1 MDFDCTAW
9 VLVAINHSYTL
20 LGFCIGCTSLGFG
33 LAALWPQDC
42 VGYALL
48 VLILVRFLGFWMAQ
62 LWLWLLVG
70 YEHNVLEQGLME
82 IYGVWGR
89 RLAGDFMVSL
99 AGILRLS
106 P

>member
-1 MDFDCTAW
+1 
-9 VLVAINHSYTL
+9 
-20 LGFCIGCTSLGFG
+20 
-33 LAALWPQDC
+33 
-42 VGYALL
+42 
-48 VLILVRFLGFWMAQ
+48 MAK

>member
-1 MDFDCTAW
+1 M
-9 VLVAINHSYTL
+9 
-20 LGFCIGCTSLGFG
+20 
-33 LAALWPQDC
+33 
-42 VGYALL
+42 
-48 VLILVRFLGFWMAQ
+48 
-62 LWLWLLVG
+62 LVG

>member
-48 VLILVRFLGFWMAQ
+48 VLILAAISWVLDGAAVA
-62 LWLWLLVG
+62 LVASWL
-70 YEHNVLEQGLME
+70 
-82 IYGVWGR
+82 
-89 RLAGDFMVSL
+89 
-99 AGILRLS
+99 
-106 P
+106 

>member
-48 VLILVRFLGFWMAQ
+48 VLILAAVFLGFGWRSCGFDCCLAMSI
-62 LWLWLLVG
+62 LL
-70 YEHNVLEQGLME
+70 L
-82 IYGVWGR
+82 GR
-89 RLAGDFMVSL
+89 VSCL
-99 AGILRLS
+99 V
-106 P
+106 

>member
-1 MDFDCTAW
+1 MDGILPAHFAW
-9 VLVAINHSYTL
+9 FWA
-20 LGFCIGCTSLGFG
+20 GCPLATRLRWLRSLGFNISCG
-33 LAALWPQDC
+33 
-42 VGYALL
+42 
-48 VLILVRFLGFWMAQ
+48 FLGFWMAQ

>member
-33 LAALWPQDC
+33 RAALWPQDC

-48 VLILVRFLGFWMAQ
+48 VLILTAISWVLDGAAVA
-62 LWLWLLVG
+62 LVASWL
-70 YEHNVLEQGLME
+70 
-82 IYGVWGR
+82 
-89 RLAGDFMVSL
+89 
-99 AGILRLS
+99 
-106 P
+106 